1 MSDNT
6 DDAAYWR
13 NVKEQ
18 YEVLGRFIEAFEL
31 MVSEVRNICIMLLAH
46 DGNNGD
52 LLAIAFHH
60 QALTAKPLFD
70 IMRAIISVL
79 VAKSSHRAYPHR
91 DFYRNLLGDLQRQY
105 DYLVNMRNNLL
116 HGTWFIGIGRS
127 GLDPDHIEFHLE
139 KYATT
144 KDGLKMLELP
154 RTAKELKEFIKLCD
168 ETLAWIENIGTSL
181 DPIMNVEIK
190 ELFAYRDGKWQL
202 VDDRAFNT
210 SPRAMRSME
219 EK

>member
-1 MSDNT
+1 MT
-6 DDAAYWR
+6 TFLTI
-13 NVKEQ
+13 V
-18 YEVLGRFIEAFEL
+18 
-31 MVSEVRNICIMLLAH
+31 
-46 DGNNGD
+46 
-52 LLAIAFHH
+52 FHH
-60 QALTAKPLFD
+60 QALTAKPLFE

-116 HGTWFIGIGRS
+116 HGTWYIGIGRS
-127 GLDPDHIEFHLE
+127 GLDPDHVEFDLL
-139 KYATT
+139 KYTTT
-144 KDGLKMLELP
+144 KDGLARLKLP
-154 RTAKELKEFIKLCD
+154 KTAKELRGLTKACED
-168 ETLAWIENIGTSL
+168 TLAWIENIGGSV
-181 DPIMNVEIK
+181 DPIRTVEIK
-190 ELFAYRDGKWQL
+190 ELFAYGDGKWQL